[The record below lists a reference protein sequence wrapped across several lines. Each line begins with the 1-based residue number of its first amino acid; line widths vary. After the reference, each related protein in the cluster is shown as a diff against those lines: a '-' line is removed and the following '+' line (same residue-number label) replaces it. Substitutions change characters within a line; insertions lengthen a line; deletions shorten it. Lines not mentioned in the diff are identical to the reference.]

1 MEFLLDGEL
10 VTIVYI
16 MKVVEEIKKTTFTKK
31 INWLPFCSLKL
42 NIWPHLDL
50 SKRTRNMYVQLQKE
64 LHK

>member
-10 VTIVYI
+10 VTIVCI
-16 MKVVEEIKKTTFTKK
+16 MKVVEELKKTTFTKK
-31 INWLPFCSLKL
+31 TNWLPFCSLKL
-42 NIWPHLDL
+42 NILLHLDL